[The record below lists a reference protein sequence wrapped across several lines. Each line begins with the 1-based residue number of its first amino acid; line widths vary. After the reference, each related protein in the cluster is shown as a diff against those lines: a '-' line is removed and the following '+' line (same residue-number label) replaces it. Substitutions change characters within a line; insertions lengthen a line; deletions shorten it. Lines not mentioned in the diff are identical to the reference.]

1 MSQYNIPKSNTAP
14 YINNQNVLPG
24 PIDPRSTEGQR
35 LRQAEHDLLTSK
47 NIYSIVPLCRQP
59 PEFLCI
65 DAFRIFPKG
74 WWKCTYV
81 GCPVGAHDLGERLCP
96 ILGSKGRYMQDGR
109 IEAERDPI
117 QLQEGWWCCPNEE
130 CEMRSRRS
138 LCEKRRICKCVNNYG
153 RDAVIKEREDACS
166 MSSSVENVE
175 RSIIQL
181 SAEPTEEEIDFM
193 EGGLEPGMEYAYEVQ
208 GPSSSNLT
216 KLLSLRLPRRLGIL
230 EVSLRDK
237 PSSSH

>member
-35 LRQAEHDLLTSK
+35 LRQADHDLLTSK

-117 QLQEGWWCCPNEE
+117 QLQE
-130 CEMRSRRS
+130 
-138 LCEKRRICKCVNNYG
+138 
-153 RDAVIKEREDACS
+153 
-166 MSSSVENVE
+166 
-175 RSIIQL
+175 
-181 SAEPTEEEIDFM
+181 EPTEEEIDFM

-208 GPSSSNLT
+208 GPSSSNPT